1 MTYVTVIKCHTNIY
15 KIVILELIQKSVSV
29 NSY

>member
-1 MTYVTVIKCHTNIY
+1 MTYITVIKCHANIY